1 MGVTGAAIAGG
12 AKIIHD
18 KKNKDEMYSYDDEE
32 SEEDNNS
39 FSYLNSYDDNSS
51 ETEAQAAPTTRYRA
65 GSANKLVLEDA
76 PENINIEESAT
87 DIPGSRE
94 ELE

>member
-1 MGVTGAAIAGG
+1 
-12 AKIIHD
+12 
-18 KKNKDEMYSYDDEE
+18 MYSYDDEE

-39 FSYLNSYDDNSS
+39 FSYLNSYDDSS
-51 ETEAQAAPTTRYRA
+51 ETETQEAPTTRYRA

-87 DIPGSRE
+87 DIPGSGE